1 MEETKTEKLRRVL
14 TLRITEDD
22 YQALKGFNNNQKRE
36 VSQLLRNLIRAALDM
51 VKENYSKK

>member
-22 YQALKGFNNNQKRE
+22 YQALNGFNRNQKRGNSICE
-36 VSQLLRNLIRAALDM
+36 LKKLLDLSA
-51 VKENYSKK
+51 VKLPRTK